1 MDNHEYQGHPDEDS
15 ILDERLT
22 AMDMGQEITAD
33 ECAMESVGL
42 TDPSEAAVPM
52 MEDFEAAQE
61 VAVVGSDLDAFDD
74 LITGEPTGEAA
85 AESAPVD
92 IFEDLAIPAEN
103 EAETASD
110 LGAFDDLMDE
120 PRQAEESPAENFDD
134 PAPETAWDAPEEIIE
149 SEQLPEELA
158 NAPILFPEGTEE
170 PYQETTIQDAFGDG
184 DEFQQMFD
192 ASKAPKE
199 PEPIPTHDRPTRK
212 GRPKRKKGDGL
223 FGIPHLLATAIWI
236 VLILAVGISLGR
248 MVWVCAADVL
258 AFGREDME
266 ITVTIDEGDTIE
278 DIAEKLHNA
287 GLVRYPGLF
296 EIYAD
301 LANADEKITSGT
313 YTLNTLFDY
322 NALVKQMSPSS
333 STRIVVKV
341 TIPEGYNC
349 RQIFE
354 LLAEN
359 KVCTVAALE
368 EAAANGELKDYWF
381 LEGLERGD
389 KYCLEGYLFPD
400 TYEFYVNDKPIRVI
414 EKMLNNFDRRFSDDM
429 RDKLNVLNQ
438 RLAEKMAK
446 NGYDEAFINDNLMT
460 IHDVVIVA
468 SLIEKET
475 ADNLESYAISGVIY
489 NRLCNRREY
498 PYLNIDATVLY
509 ALGEHKEA
517 LTYDDLQ
524 IDSPYNTYVTRG
536 LPAGPISNPGLASLG
551 AALDPDDSSYY
562 YYVYDPD
569 QGVHLF
575 SKNQAEHDQKV
586 AKIRAAQEAK
596 KATEETEGA
605 E

>member
-1 MDNHEYQGHPDEDS
+1 MDNREYQGRPEEDG

-33 ECAMESVGL
+33 ESAMLSAGL
-42 TDPSEAAVPM
+42 TDPAQLEVPAAPIVEETESVQEPEAVT
-52 MEDFEAAQE
+52 
-61 VAVVGSDLDAFDD
+61 SDLAAFDD
-74 LITGEPTGEAA
+74 LMTGEPTSEAA
-85 AESAPVD
+85 AENAPVN

-103 EAETASD
+103 EAEVSSD

-120 PRQAEESPAENFDD
+120 PPAERNEDLAPQAELDVSENPAEITE
-134 PAPETAWDAPEEIIE
+134 PKE
-149 SEQLPEELA
+149 LPDELE
-158 NAPILFPEGTEE
+158 NAPVIFPEGTES
-170 PYQETTIQDAFGDG
+170 PFQESTIQDAFGDG
-184 DEFQQMFD
+184 DEFQQIFD

-199 PEPIPTHDRPTRK
+199 PEPIPTRDRPTRK

-236 VLILAVGISLGR
+236 VLILVIGISLGR

-266 ITVTIDEGDTIE
+266 ITVTIDEGDTME
-278 DIAEKLHNA
+278 DVAEKLHNA

-333 STRIVVKV
+333 STRIIVKV

-359 KVCTVAALE
+359 KVCTVEALE

-381 LEGLERGD
+381 LDGLERGS

-400 TYEFYVNDKPIRVI
+400 TYEFYVNDKPIRVL

-429 RDKLNVLNQ
+429 REKLDVLNQ
-438 RLAEKMAK
+438 RLAEKMEK

-460 IHDVVIVA
+460 IHDVVTVA

-517 LTYDDLQ
+517 LTYEDLQ
-524 IDSPYNTYVTRG
+524 VDSPYNTYVTRG

>member
-1 MDNHEYQGHPDEDS
+1 MDNREYQEHPDEGG

-22 AMDMGQEITAD
+22 PMDMGQEITAD
-33 ECAMESVGL
+33 ESALESIGL
-42 TDPSEAAVPM
+42 TAPSEVPFPIN
-52 MEDFEAAQE
+52 ETAEPEE
-61 VAVVGSDLDAFDD
+61 VSSDLDAFDN
-74 LITGEPTGEAA
+74 LMTGEASDDIPQENA
-85 AESAPVD
+85 SVD
-92 IFEDLAIPAEN
+92 IFEDLAIPQENDAEN
-103 EAETASD
+103 SSD
-110 LGAFDDLMDE
+110 LDAFDDLMEQPQQADDVLPVESLDE
-120 PRQAEESPAENFDD
+120 P
-134 PAPETAWDAPEEIIE
+134 TEEIPDE
-149 SEQLPEELA
+149 AVAEG
-158 NAPILFPEGTEE
+158 PILFPEGVES
-170 PYQETTIQDAFGDG
+170 PFQENAIQDAFGDG

-199 PEPIPTHDRPTRK
+199 PDSIPTHDRPTRK

-223 FGIPHLLATAIWI
+223 FGIPHLLATAVWI
-236 VLILAVGISLGR
+236 VLILAIGISLGR
-248 MVWVCAADVL
+248 MAWVCAADVL

-266 ITVTIDEGDTIE
+266 ITVTIDEGDTMD
-278 DIAEKLHNA
+278 DIAQKLYDA

-296 EIYAD
+296 KVYAD

-400 TYEFYVNDKPIRVI
+400 TYEFYVNDKPVRVI

-438 RLAEKMAK
+438 RLAEKMAR

-460 IHDVVIVA
+460 IHDIVIVA

-562 YYVYDPD
+562 YYVFDPD
-569 QGVHLF
+569 QGIHLF
-575 SKNQAEHDQKV
+575 SRNQAEHDQKV
-586 AKIRAAQEAK
+586 ATIRAAQEAK